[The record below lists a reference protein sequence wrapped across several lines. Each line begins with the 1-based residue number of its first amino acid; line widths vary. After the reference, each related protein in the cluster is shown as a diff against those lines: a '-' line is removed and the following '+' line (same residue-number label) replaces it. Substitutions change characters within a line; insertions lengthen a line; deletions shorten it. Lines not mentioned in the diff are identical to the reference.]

1 MKLKSFLWALPFLIF
16 SSEVLSQNELRVQS
30 ENVAYS
36 TVFELGVSLDNAD
49 LIAAIQFDLTYDVSK
64 FSLLTGHSLTSRKED
79 HTITTKPISEGVL
92 RVVIFSMNSAVLKE
106 NSGILANLEFESK
119 TEPGEFTFALS
130 NVVFSSSSGAT
141 INATKN
147 DGQITVLGPKME
159 IINSQ
164 VYFGDVLLRSNQTM
178 SLYITNEGN
187 EALVIS
193 SVNEVLPFSIQE
205 SFPISIAPSK
215 TINLTVLLDTS
226 AKLNELKELSFVN
239 NDVDAVRN
247 IQKVQLSATVFAINT
262 IRIGGNSAA
271 KDAEVEIPVSFEN
284 MEEFIAFQFDLL
296 IPEGLEFVTNSIV
309 YKSSRFDGHNIA
321 TNFINGNTLRFIGFS
336 SSNKS
341 FVGNSGELFS
351 FKLKPVVNAGY
362 FPLDVSNAVITDS
375 TQENILSDSYNGYF
389 QINTPNLSINPIDID
404 FENIPSTEPSQK
416 LLTLNNFGDA
426 SLVIDEVV
434 FNASEITLDIQL
446 PLTIGSGT
454 SQEINLTYTPSV
466 TGEFSE
472 TISFKNNGL
481 NEESFI
487 TVRGSVFSPNY
498 VLVESQEA
506 IVNETNVLQILLK
519 NNDVARALQ
528 FDVELPMGFELET
541 NNIETTSRAD
551 GYEVVASKIEDSNSN
566 YRVLLYS
573 MTNKTLT
580 KGGLSIL
587 NFPVFISSNVSEGNY
602 NFNFSNVII
611 TNIENIDISSLAL
624 ESGQLTVI
632 GTSLSVE
639 GQELERSIQLYPN
652 PVKDILSIKSKAIV
666 ISKIAIYS
674 VLGKKIK
681 EVKSNFESIGIS
693 NLSNGLYIIRIFSD
707 KGSIT
712 KRIIKRE

>member
-16 SSEVLSQNELRVQS
+16 SSEILSQNELRVQS

-36 TVFELGVSLDNAD
+36 TVFELGVSLDNTD

-64 FSLLTGHSLTSRKED
+64 FNLLTGHSLTSRKED
-79 HTITTKPISEGVL
+79 HTITTSPISEGVL
-92 RVVIFSMNSAVLKE
+92 RVIIYSMKNTVLKE
-106 NSGILANLEFESK
+106 SSGILANLEFESK
-119 TEPGEFTFALS
+119 TDPGEFTFALS
-130 NVVFSSSSGAT
+130 NVVFSSSSGASLPD
-141 INATKN
+141 AGAS
-147 DGQITVLGPKME
+147 DGQITVLGPKMGVLNPE
-159 IINSQ
+159 VN
-164 VYFGDVLLRSNQTM
+164 FGDVLLSSNETRI
-178 SLYITNEGN
+178 LYIKNEGN

-193 SVNEVLPFSIQE
+193 SVNEALPFSIQE
-205 SFPISIAPSK
+205 SFPISIAPNE

-226 AKLNELKELSFVN
+226 TKLDELKELSFVN

-247 IQKVQLSATVFAINT
+247 IQKVKLSATVFATNT
-262 IRIGGNSAA
+262 ISIGSNSAA
-271 KDAEVEIPVSFEN
+271 KDTEVEIPVSFEN

-296 IPEGLEFVTNSIV
+296 IPEGLEFVSNSIV
-309 YKSSRFDGHNIA
+309 NQSSRFEDHDIVANL
-321 TNFINGNTLRFIGFS
+321 INGNTLRFIGYS
-336 SSNKS
+336 ASNKN
-341 FVGNSGELFS
+341 FVGNSGELFR
-351 FKLKPVVNAGY
+351 FKLKPIVNAGY
-362 FPLDVSNAVITDS
+362 FPLDVSNAVITNS
-375 TQENILSDSYNGYF
+375 TQENILSDSYNGSF

-404 FENIPSTEPSQK
+404 FENMPSTEPSQK
-416 LLTLNNFGDA
+416 SLRLTNTGDA

-454 SQEINLTYTPSV
+454 SQEISLTYTPSV

-481 NEESFI
+481 DEESFI
-487 TVRGSVFSPNY
+487 TARGSVFSPNY

-506 IVNETNVLQILLK
+506 TVNETNVLQILLK

-528 FDVELPMGFELET
+528 FDVELPAGFELET
-541 NNIETTSRAD
+541 NNIETASRAD
-551 GYEVVASKIEDSNSN
+551 GYEVVASNIEGSK

-573 MTNKTLT
+573 MTNKTLA
-580 KGGLSIL
+580 KGSLSIL

-602 NFNFSNVII
+602 TFNFSNVII
-611 TNIENIDISSLAL
+611 TNTENIDISSLAL
-624 ESGQLTVI
+624 ESGQLTVS
-632 GTSLSVE
+632 GTQLSVE

-652 PVKDILSIKSKAIV
+652 PVKDILSIKSEAIV
-666 ISKIAIYS
+666 ISKVGIYS

-712 KRIIKRE
+712 KRIIKR

>member
-16 SSEVLSQNELRVQS
+16 SSEILSQNELRVQS

-36 TVFELGVSLDNAD
+36 TVFELGVSLDNTD
-49 LIAAIQFDLTYDVSK
+49 LIAAIQFDITYDVSA
-64 FSLLTGHSLTSRKED
+64 FNLLTEHSLTSREAD
-79 HTITTKPISEGVL
+79 HTITTNPLSEGVL
-92 RVVIFSMNSAVLKE
+92 RVVIYSMSNNALE
-106 NSGILANLEFESK
+106 ETSGVLANLEFESK
-119 TEPGEFTFALS
+119 TDPGEFTFALS

-141 INATKN
+141 IAAAKN
-147 DGQITVLGPKME
+147 DGQITVLGPKMGVS
-159 IINSQ
+159 NSQ
-164 VYFGDVLLRSNQTM
+164 LKFGDVLLSSNQTR
-178 SLYITNEGN
+178 SLLIKNEGN

-205 SFPISIAPSK
+205 SFPISIAPNE
-215 TINLTVLLDTS
+215 TIDLTVLLDTS
-226 AKLNELKELSFVN
+226 TKLNELKELSFVN

-247 IQKVQLSATVFAINT
+247 IQKVELSATVFAINT
-262 IRIGGNSAA
+262 IGIGNNSAA

-296 IPEGLEFVTNSIV
+296 IPEGLEFVSNSIV
-309 YKSSRFDGHNIA
+309 HQSSRFDDHDIA
-321 TNFINGNTLRFIGFS
+321 VNLINGNTLRFIGYS
-336 SSNKS
+336 PSNKS

-351 FKLKPVVNAGY
+351 FKLKPIVNAGY
-362 FPLDVSNAVITDS
+362 FPLDVSNAVITNS
-375 TQENILSDSYNGYF
+375 TQENILSNAYNGYF
-389 QINTPNLSINPIDID
+389 QIKTPNLSINPIDID
-404 FENIPSTEPSQK
+404 FENMPSTEPRQK
-416 LLTLNNFGDA
+416 SLTLNNIGDA

-434 FNASEITLDIQL
+434 FDATEITLDIQL
-446 PLTIGSGT
+446 PLTIVGGT
-454 SQEINLTYTPSV
+454 SQDIKLTYTPSV

-487 TVRGSVFSPNY
+487 TARGSVFSPNY
-498 VLVESQEA
+498 VLVESKEV

-528 FDVELPMGFELET
+528 FDIELPTGFELET
-541 NNIETTSRAD
+541 NNIETASRAD
-551 GYEVVASKIEDSNSN
+551 GYEVVASKIEGSK
-566 YRVLLYS
+566 YRVILYS

-580 KGGLSIL
+580 KGSLSIL
-587 NFPVFISSNVSEGNY
+587 SVPVFISSNVSAGNY

-611 TNIENIDISSLAL
+611 TNTENIDISSLAL
-624 ESGQLTVI
+624 ESGLLTVS
-632 GTSLSVE
+632 GTSLGFE
-639 GQELERSIQLYPN
+639 GQELEQSIQLYPN

-666 ISKIAIYS
+666 ISKVAIYS

-681 EVKSNFESIGIS
+681 EVKSNFESIGIY

-712 KRIIKRE
+712 KRIIKR

>member
-16 SSEVLSQNELRVQS
+16 SSEILSQNELRVQS

-36 TVFELGVSLDNAD
+36 TVFELGVSLDNTD

-64 FSLLTGHSLTSRKED
+64 FNLLTDHSLTSRKED
-79 HTITTKPISEGVL
+79 HIITTKSMSEGVL
-92 RVVIFSMNSAVLKE
+92 RVIIYSMKNTVLKE
-106 NSGILANLEFESK
+106 SSGILANLEFESK
-119 TEPGEFTFALS
+119 TDPGEFTFALS
-130 NVVFSSSSGAT
+130 NVVFSSSSGTT

-147 DGQITVLGPKME
+147 DGQITVLGPKMGVLNPE
-159 IINSQ
+159 VN
-164 VYFGDVLLRSNQTM
+164 FGDVLLSSNETRI
-178 SLYITNEGN
+178 LYIKNEGN

-205 SFPISIAPSK
+205 SFPISIAPSE
-215 TINLTVLLDTS
+215 TIDLTVLLDTS
-226 AKLNELKELSFVN
+226 TKLDELKELSFVN

-247 IQKVQLSATVFAINT
+247 IQKVKLSATVFATNT
-262 IRIGGNSAA
+262 ISIGSNSAA
-271 KDAEVEIPVSFEN
+271 KDTEVEIPVSFEN

-296 IPEGLEFVTNSIV
+296 IPEGLEFVSNSIV
-309 YKSSRFDGHNIA
+309 NQSSRFEDHDIVANL
-321 TNFINGNTLRFIGFS
+321 INGNTLRFIGYS
-336 SSNKS
+336 ASNKN
-341 FVGNSGELFS
+341 FVGNSGELFR
-351 FKLKPVVNAGY
+351 FKLKPIVNAGY
-362 FPLDVSNAVITDS
+362 FPLDVSNAVITNS
-375 TQENILSDSYNGYF
+375 TQENILSDSYNGSF

-404 FENIPSTEPSQK
+404 FENMPSTEPSQK
-416 LLTLNNFGDA
+416 SLRLTNTGDA

-454 SQEINLTYTPSV
+454 SQEISLTYTPSV

-481 NEESFI
+481 DEESFI
-487 TVRGSVFSPNY
+487 TARGSVFSPNY

-506 IVNETNVLQILLK
+506 TVNETNVLQILLK

-528 FDVELPMGFELET
+528 FDVELPAGFELET
-541 NNIETTSRAD
+541 NNIETASRAD
-551 GYEVVASKIEDSNSN
+551 GYEVVASNIEGSK

-573 MTNKTLT
+573 MTNKTLA
-580 KGGLSIL
+580 KGSLSIL

-602 NFNFSNVII
+602 TFNFSNVII
-611 TNIENIDISSLAL
+611 TNTENIDISSLAL
-624 ESGQLTVI
+624 ESGQLTVS
-632 GTSLSVE
+632 GTQLSVE

-652 PVKDILSIKSKAIV
+652 PVKDILSIKSEAIV
-666 ISKIAIYS
+666 ISKVAIYS

-693 NLSNGLYIIRIFSD
+693 NLSKGLYIIRIFSD
-707 KGSIT
+707 KESIT
-712 KRIIKRE
+712 KRIIKR

>member
-36 TVFELGVSLDNAD
+36 TVFELGVSLDNTD

-64 FSLLTGHSLTSRKED
+64 FNLLTGHSLTSRKED
-79 HTITTKPISEGVL
+79 HTITTSPISEGVL
-92 RVVIFSMNSAVLKE
+92 RVIIYSMNNTVLKE
-106 NSGILANLEFESK
+106 SSGILANLKFESK
-119 TEPGEFTFALS
+119 TDPGEFTFALS
-130 NVVFSSSSGAT
+130 NVVFSSSSGTT

-147 DGQITVLGPKME
+147 DGQITVLGPKMGVLNPE
-159 IINSQ
+159 VN
-164 VYFGDVLLRSNQTM
+164 FGDVLLSSNETRI
-178 SLYITNEGN
+178 LYIKNEGN
-187 EALVIS
+187 ETLVIS

-205 SFPISIAPSK
+205 SFPISIAPSE
-215 TINLTVLLDTS
+215 TIDLTVLLDTS
-226 AKLNELKELSFVN
+226 TKLDELKELSFVN

-247 IQKVQLSATVFAINT
+247 IQKVKLSATVFATNT
-262 IRIGGNSAA
+262 ISIGSNSAA
-271 KDAEVEIPVSFEN
+271 KDTEVEIPVSFEN

-296 IPEGLEFVTNSIV
+296 IPEGLEFVSNSIV
-309 YKSSRFDGHNIA
+309 NQSSRFEDHDIVANL
-321 TNFINGNTLRFIGFS
+321 INGNTLRFIGYS
-336 SSNKS
+336 ASNKN
-341 FVGNSGELFS
+341 FVGNSGELFR
-351 FKLKPVVNAGY
+351 FKLKPIVNAGY
-362 FPLDVSNAVITDS
+362 FPLDVSNAVITNS
-375 TQENILSDSYNGYF
+375 TQENILSDSYNGSF

-404 FENIPSTEPSQK
+404 FENMPSTEPSQK
-416 LLTLNNFGDA
+416 SLRLTNTGDA

-454 SQEINLTYTPSV
+454 SQEISLTYTPSV

-481 NEESFI
+481 DEESFI
-487 TVRGSVFSPNY
+487 TARGSVFSPNY

-506 IVNETNVLQILLK
+506 TVNETNVLQILLK

-528 FDVELPMGFELET
+528 FDVELPAGFELET
-541 NNIETTSRAD
+541 NNIETASRAD
-551 GYEVVASKIEDSNSN
+551 GYEVVASNIEGSK

-573 MTNKTLT
+573 MTNKTLA
-580 KGGLSIL
+580 KGSLSIL

-602 NFNFSNVII
+602 TFNFSNVII
-611 TNIENIDISSLAL
+611 TNTENIDISSLAL
-624 ESGQLTVI
+624 ESGQLTVS
-632 GTSLSVE
+632 GTQLSVE

-652 PVKDILSIKSKAIV
+652 PVKDILSIKSEAIV
-666 ISKIAIYS
+666 ISKVAIYS

-693 NLSNGLYIIRIFSD
+693 NLSKGLYIIRIFSD
-707 KGSIT
+707 KESIT
-712 KRIIKRE
+712 KRIIKR

>member
-1 MKLKSFLWALPFLIF
+1 LKLKSFLWALPFLIF

-178 SLYITNEGN
+178 SLYITNKGN

-193 SVNEVLPFSIQE
+193 SVNEALPFSIQE
-205 SFPISIAPSK
+205 SFPISIAPNE

-226 AKLNELKELSFVN
+226 TKLDELKELSFVN
-239 NDVDAVRN
+239 NDVDVVRN
-247 IQKVQLSATVFAINT
+247 IQKVKLSATVFATNT
-262 IRIGGNSAA
+262 ISIGSNSAA
-271 KDAEVEIPVSFEN
+271 KDTEVEIPVSFEN

-296 IPEGLEFVTNSIV
+296 IPEGLEFVSNSIV
-309 YKSSRFDGHNIA
+309 NQSSRFEDHDIVANL
-321 TNFINGNTLRFIGFS
+321 INGNTLRFIGYS
-336 SSNKS
+336 ASNKN
-341 FVGNSGELFS
+341 FVGNSGELFM
-351 FKLKPVVNAGY
+351 FKLKPIVNAGY

-375 TQENILSDSYNGYF
+375 TQENILSDSYNGSF

-404 FENIPSTEPSQK
+404 FENMPSTEPSQK
-416 LLTLNNFGDA
+416 SLRLTNTGDA

-454 SQEINLTYTPSV
+454 SQEISLTYTPSV

-481 NEESFI
+481 DEESFI
-487 TVRGSVFSPNY
+487 TARGSVFSPNY

-506 IVNETNVLQILLK
+506 TVNETNVLQILLK

-528 FDVELPMGFELET
+528 FDVELPAGFELET
-541 NNIETTSRAD
+541 NNIETASRAD
-551 GYEVVASKIEDSNSN
+551 GYEVVASNIEGSK

-573 MTNKTLT
+573 MTNKTLA
-580 KGGLSIL
+580 KGSLSIL

-602 NFNFSNVII
+602 TFNFSNVII
-611 TNIENIDISSLAL
+611 TNTENIDISSLAL
-624 ESGQLTVI
+624 ESGQLTVS
-632 GTSLSVE
+632 GTQLSVE

-666 ISKIAIYS
+666 ISKVAIYS

-693 NLSNGLYIIRIFSD
+693 NLSKGLYIIRIFSD
-707 KGSIT
+707 KESIT
-712 KRIIKRE
+712 KRIIKR

>member
-16 SSEVLSQNELRVQS
+16 SSEILSQNELRVQS

-36 TVFELGVSLDNAD
+36 TVFELGVSLDNTD

-64 FSLLTGHSLTSRKED
+64 FNLLTGHSLTSRKED
-79 HTITTKPISEGVL
+79 HTITTSPISEGVL
-92 RVVIFSMNSAVLKE
+92 RVVIYSMNNTVLKE
-106 NSGILANLEFESK
+106 SSGILANLEFESK
-119 TEPGEFTFALS
+119 TDPGEFTFALS
-130 NVVFSSSSGAT
+130 NVVFSSSSGTT

-147 DGQITVLGPKME
+147 DGQITVLGPKMGVLNPE
-159 IINSQ
+159 VN
-164 VYFGDVLLRSNQTM
+164 FGDVLLSSNETRI
-178 SLYITNEGN
+178 LYIKNEGN

-205 SFPISIAPSK
+205 SFPISIAPSE
-215 TINLTVLLDTS
+215 TIDLTVLLDTS
-226 AKLNELKELSFVN
+226 TKLDELKELSFVN
-239 NDVDAVRN
+239 NDVDEVRN
-247 IQKVQLSATVFAINT
+247 IQKVKLSVTVFATNT
-262 IRIGGNSAA
+262 ISIGSNSAA
-271 KDAEVEIPVSFEN
+271 KDTEVEIPVSFEN

-296 IPEGLEFVTNSIV
+296 IPEGLEFVSNSIV
-309 YKSSRFDGHNIA
+309 NQSSRFEDHDIVANL
-321 TNFINGNTLRFIGFS
+321 INGNTLRFIGYS
-336 SSNKS
+336 ASNKN
-341 FVGNSGELFS
+341 FVGNSGELFR
-351 FKLKPVVNAGY
+351 FKLKPIVNAGY
-362 FPLDVSNAVITDS
+362 FPLDVSNAVITNS
-375 TQENILSDSYNGYF
+375 TQENILSDSYNGSF

-404 FENIPSTEPSQK
+404 FENMPSTESSQK
-416 LLTLNNFGDA
+416 SLRLTNTGDA

-454 SQEINLTYTPSV
+454 SQEISLTYTPSV

-481 NEESFI
+481 DEESFI
-487 TVRGSVFSPNY
+487 TARGSVFSPNY

-506 IVNETNVLQILLK
+506 TVNELNVLQILLK

-528 FDVELPMGFELET
+528 FDVELPAGFELET
-541 NNIETTSRAD
+541 NNIETASRAD
-551 GYEVVASKIEDSNSN
+551 GYEVVASNIEGSK

-573 MTNKTLT
+573 MTNKTLA
-580 KGGLSIL
+580 KGSLSIL

-602 NFNFSNVII
+602 TFNFSNVII
-611 TNIENIDISSLAL
+611 TNTENIDISSLAL
-624 ESGQLTVI
+624 ENGQITVSGTQ
-632 GTSLSVE
+632 LSV
-639 GQELERSIQLYPN
+639 GDQELERSIQLYPN

-666 ISKIAIYS
+666 ISKVGIYS

-693 NLSNGLYIIRIFSD
+693 NLSKGLYIIRIFSD

-712 KRIIKRE
+712 KRIIKR

>member
-36 TVFELGVSLDNAD
+36 TVFELGVSLDNTN

-64 FSLLTGHSLTSRKED
+64 FNLLTGHSLTTRKED
-79 HTITTKPISEGVL
+79 HTITTNPISEGVL
-92 RVVIFSMNSAVLKE
+92 RVLIFSMNNNVLKE
-106 NSGILANLEFESK
+106 SLGVLANLEFQSK
-119 TEPGEFTFALS
+119 TDPGEFTFALS
-130 NVVFSSSSGAT
+130 NVVFSSSSGTT

-147 DGQITVLGPKME
+147 DGQITVLGPKMG
-159 IINSQ
+159 ILNSQ
-164 VYFGDVLLRSNQTM
+164 VNFGDVLLSSNQTRI
-178 SLYITNEGN
+178 LYIENEGN

-193 SVNEVLPFSIQE
+193 SVNEALPFSIQE
-205 SFPISIAPSK
+205 SFPISIAPNE
-215 TINLTVLLDTS
+215 IIDLTVLLDTS
-226 AKLNELKELSFVN
+226 TKLNELKELSFVN

-247 IQKVQLSATVFAINT
+247 IQKVQLSATVFATNT
-262 IRIGGNSAA
+262 IRIGNSSAA
-271 KDAEVEIPVSFEN
+271 KDTEVEIPVSFEN

-296 IPEGLEFVTNSIV
+296 IPEGLEFVSNSIV
-309 YKSSRFDGHNIA
+309 NQSSRFEDHDIVANL
-321 TNFINGNTLRFIGFS
+321 INGNTLRFIGYS
-336 SSNKS
+336 ASNKN
-341 FVGNSGELFS
+341 FVGNSGELFR
-351 FKLKPVVNAGY
+351 FKLKPIVNAGY
-362 FPLDVSNAVITDS
+362 FPLDVSNAVITNS
-375 TQENILSDSYNGYF
+375 TQENILSDSYNGSF

-404 FENIPSTEPSQK
+404 FENMPSTEPSQK
-416 LLTLNNFGDA
+416 SLRLTNTGDA

-454 SQEINLTYTPSV
+454 SQEISLTYTPSV

-481 NEESFI
+481 DEESFI
-487 TVRGSVFSPNY
+487 TARGSVFSPNY

-506 IVNETNVLQILLK
+506 TVNETNVLQILLK

-528 FDVELPMGFELET
+528 FDVELPAGFELET
-541 NNIETTSRAD
+541 NNIETASRAD
-551 GYEVVASKIEDSNSN
+551 GYEVVASNIEGSK

-573 MTNKTLT
+573 MTNKTLA
-580 KGGLSIL
+580 KGSLSIL

-602 NFNFSNVII
+602 TFNFSNVII
-611 TNIENIDISSLAL
+611 TNTENIDISSLAL
-624 ESGQLTVI
+624 ENGQITVSGTQ
-632 GTSLSVE
+632 LSV
-639 GQELERSIQLYPN
+639 GDQELERSIQLYPN

-666 ISKIAIYS
+666 ISKVGIYS
-674 VLGKKIK
+674 VLGKKIN

-712 KRIIKRE
+712 KRIIKR